1 MENKIIE
8 QIKNKF
14 EKMDSKEQIRIE
26 KREIKE
32 NEKENKRRK
41 KVKKGT
47 KKVYY
52 EIWKQILKN
61 VDNSCFNVCINVVF
75 DGEKTLYVTK
85 IRIDKNIKKIT
96 NIPFDKNYLEY
107 LLKNDGLC
115 LDRVSRDGIKYKN
128 ESLYIIPV
136 ARFILRGIIERKE
149 KSKQLLK
156 NN

>member
-41 KVKKGT
+41 RVKKGT

-61 VDNSCFNVCINVVF
+61 VDNSCFNVGINVVF

-85 IRIDKNIKKIT
+85 IRIDKSIKKII

-107 LLKNDGLC
+107 LLENDGLC
-115 LDRVSRDGIKYKN
+115 LTRVSRDDIKYKN
-128 ESLYIIPV
+128 ESLYIIPI
-136 ARFILRGIIERKE
+136 ARFILRGIVERNK
-149 KSKQLLK
+149 KNKQMLK
-156 NN
+156 K